1 MTMEKISLNQ
11 RLAAIDIGSN
21 SFHMV
26 IAELCDGGLKPLD
39 LRGKKVQLG
48 AGMKHGLLADDAIVR
63 GLSCLRGFADV
74 LQEWSVDAVKVVA
87 TNALRIASNRQLFTE
102 AAEQL
107 LGCTIH
113 IINGEEEARL
123 VYLGVQQG
131 QVGSRAGRLVIDIG
145 GGSTELITGRGASI
159 RSAES
164 LQLGCV
170 SFLRY
175 FPDDKINEDCFN
187 HAYQVAV
194 DQLQATRQRINN
206 QWQECIGSSGTLLAI
221 EQVMIQLGL
230 SEGGIHRQGL
240 LGLKEKLLAFHN
252 FDEVSFQGLRES
264 RKDVFASGLAITLAL
279 FDVLDIETMTL
290 SDAALREG
298 VLIDMLADEV
308 VLEAQSF

>member
-26 IAELCDGGLKPLD
+26 IAELCDDGLKPLD

-48 AGMKHGLLADDAIVR
+48 AGMQRGLLADDAIDR
-63 GLSCLRGFADV
+63 GLFCLRGFADL
-74 LQEWSVDAVKVVA
+74 LQEWSVDSVKVVA
-87 TNALRIASNRQLFTE
+87 TNALRVASNSRLFTE

-113 IINGEEEARL
+113 IISGEEEARL
-123 VYLGVQQG
+123 VYLGVQQDQG
-131 QVGSRAGRLVIDIG
+131 NSQLDRLVIDIG
-145 GGSTELITGRGASI
+145 GGSTELVIGQEASI
-159 RSAES
+159 RTSES

-175 FPDDKINEDCFN
+175 FPNDQINEECFHN
-187 HAYQVAV
+187 AYHAAA
-194 DQLQATRQRINN
+194 DQLQATQQRINN

-221 EQVMIQLGL
+221 EQVLIQLGL
-230 SEGGIHRQGL
+230 SDGGIHRQSL
-240 LGLKEKLLAFHN
+240 QGLKDKLLAFHSLG
-252 FDEVSFQGLRES
+252 EVNFQGLRES

-290 SDAALREG
+290 SNAALREG
-298 VLIDMLADEV
+298 VLIDMLADEAL
-308 VLEAQSF
+308 LEAQSF